1 MINNELLKYLS
12 GKITALLP
20 MATEAKE
27 DVEKSI
33 QELLGST
40 FARLDLVTRKEFDA
54 QLKVLS
60 RAEETIAKL
69 EEKISR
75 LEEAQVNPSS
85 GAVNSG

>member
-1 MINNELLKYLS
+1 MINNELLEGLS

-20 MATEAKE
+20 IATEAKE

-33 QELLGST
+33 QELLAST
-40 FARLDLVTRKEFDA
+40 FARLNLVTRKEFDA

-69 EEKISR
+69 EEKIAR
-75 LEEAQVNPSS
+75 LEETQVNHPA
-85 GAVNSG
+85 GQ

>member
-1 MINNELLKYLS
+1 MINNELLEDLS

-33 QELLGST
+33 HELLGST
-40 FARLDLVTRKEFDA
+40 FAHLNLVTRKEFDA

-60 RAEETIAKL
+60 RAEETIAML
-69 EEKISR
+69 EEKVTR
-75 LEEAQVNPSS
+75 LEEAQINHPA
-85 GAVNSG
+85 GQ

>member
-1 MINNELLKYLS
+1 
-12 GKITALLP
+12 
-20 MATEAKE
+20 
-27 DVEKSI
+27 
-33 QELLGST
+33 
-40 FARLDLVTRKEFDA
+40 VTRKEFDA

>member
-1 MINNELLKYLS
+1 MINNELLEDLS

-20 MATEAKE
+20 TATQAKE

-40 FARLDLVTRKEFDA
+40 FARLNLVTRKEFDA

-69 EEKISR
+69 EEKIAR
-75 LEEAQVNPSS
+75 LEKAQVNHPA
-85 GAVNSG
+85 GQ